1 MTRTSYRD
9 SHFQIWKNRIE
20 EHVQTQ
26 LNMDITLDDLPD
38 ECYRMWFDETH
49 FTPKEIA
56 ERITHNFINMT

>member
-1 MTRTSYRD
+1 MTRSSFRE

-20 EHVQTQ
+20 KHVQNELD
-26 LNMDITLDDLPD
+26 LNLTLDDLPD

-56 ERITHNFINMT
+56 SHITHSYINMI